1 MESRTKPDRG
11 NHRAASR
18 RRRRQAAGSG
28 RGLLLLVLVLLLLF
42 LGGVVLVQ
50 ATAAASKA
58 AGRVKT
64 GTGFFVSHD
73 GFLVTSAHVIAGC
86 DGVAV
91 WEGGIERRDGRI
103 VAADHRRDIALLST
117 DGEAA
122 HIAAASDRS
131 SPHVGEATFGLD
143 FGVSATQPRTPMF
156 SRGIFVGDDVT
167 PTGDPVLV
175 IRAHVPEGAS
185 GAPVLDAD
193 GSLVGMVIG
202 YFTERPNL
210 GVVVP
215 SADIDAFL
223 AAHGLVLTRGRP
235 ITGVGLSPDD
245 LLLKI
250 SALVQCV
257 PPPASKTMPAHGR
270 KPPLP

>member
-11 NHRAASR
+11 NHGATHR
-18 RRRRQAAGSG
+18 RERQATGSG
-28 RGLLLLVLVLLLLF
+28 AGLWLAVFLLLLSS
-42 LGGVVLVQ
+42 LGGVAIVQ
-50 ATAAASKA
+50 ATAAAANA

-64 GTGFFVSHD
+64 GTGFFVSHA
-73 GFLVTSAHVIAGC
+73 GFLVTSAHVVAGC
-86 DGVAV
+86 GGVAV
-91 WEGGIERRDGRI
+91 WGGGIERRDSYI
-103 VAADHRRDIALLST
+103 VATDLRRDIALLST
-117 DGEAA
+117 GGEATD
-122 HIAAASDRS
+122 IAATSDRS
-131 SPHVGEATFGLD
+131 SPDVGEATFGLG
-143 FGVSATQPRTPMF
+143 FGVFAKQPRTPVF

-175 IRAHVPEGAS
+175 IRARVPEGAS

-193 GSLVGMVIG
+193 GSLVGMIIG

-223 AAHGLVLTRGRP
+223 AAHGLVLTRGGA
-235 ITGVGLSPDD
+235 ITGVASSPDD

-257 PPPASKTMPAHGR
+257 PPPASKMVPTLGR
-270 KPPLP
+270 NPPSP